1 MISRYRY
8 NKKTNS
14 KLMSEI
20 NVTPFV
26 DVMLVL
32 LIVFMITAPLLK
44 TGVEIELPEVDTPNI
59 SEKKDPLIITIN
71 KKNETFISKK
81 KLDALTLNAKLS
93 EVKRA
98 NPDIQVYIRADK
110 TVRYDVLMKVMKQ
123 IIDGG
128 ISNVSLITLPKKWG
142 LFAKIY
148 FYFFCISYNFNDFF

>member
-1 MISRYRY
+1 MISRNRY
-8 NKKTNS
+8 NKKTNN

-128 ISNVSLITLPKKWG
+128 ISNVSLITLPKK
-142 LFAKIY
+142 
-148 FYFFCISYNFNDFF
+148 